1 MSEAVLQACDLGR
14 RHRQGPLDVT
24 VLASVDLSVAAGES
38 VAIVGASGSGK
49 SSLLHVLAGLDR
61 PTQGRV
67 LWQGQD
73 VATLTASQVAS
84 RRNHWLGFVFQ
95 FHHLLSEFNALENVA
110 LPLWIRRTPKAEARA
125 MATQALASVGLGDR
139 WQHRP
144 AELSGGERQRVAL
157 ARALVTQPACLLA
170 DEPTGN
176 LDRASADLV
185 FDLLQ
190 TQCRQANAALVLVTH
205 DDALARRCD
214 RMLRLVQGRLTQA

>member
-95 FHHLLSEFNALENVA
+95 FHHLLSEFNALENA
-110 LPLWIRRTPKAEARA
+110 AMPLWVRRMPTAEAADLARGGHNA
-125 MATQALASVGLGDR
+125 FDTYRQPDPYWFDPSMMATRHPKRSIRG
-139 WQHRP
+139 
-144 AELSGGERQRVAL
+144 
-157 ARALVTQPACLLA
+157 ARAHPRLA
-170 DEPTGN
+170 PTKPPPTITI
-176 LDRASADLV
+176 S
-185 FDLLQ
+185 
-190 TQCRQANAALVLVTH
+190 
-205 DDALARRCD
+205 
-214 RMLRLVQGRLTQA
+214 

>member
-24 VLASVDLSVAAGES
+24 VLASVDLSVAVGES

>member
-125 MATQALASVGLGDR
+125 MAIQALASVGLGDR

-190 TQCRQANAALVLVTH
+190 TQCRQANATLVLVTH

>member
-1 MSEAVLQACDLGR
+1 
-14 RHRQGPLDVT
+14 
-24 VLASVDLSVAAGES
+24 
-38 VAIVGASGSGK
+38 
-49 SSLLHVLAGLDR
+49 
-61 PTQGRV
+61 
-67 LWQGQD
+67 
-73 VATLTASQVAS
+73 
-84 RRNHWLGFVFQ
+84 LGFVFQ

-110 LPLWIRRTPKAEARA
+110 LPLWIRRTPKAEARV
-125 MATQALASVGLGDR
+125 MATQALESVGLGGR

>member
-84 RRNHWLGFVFQ
+84 HRNHWLGFVFQ

-125 MATQALASVGLGDR
+125 
-139 WQHRP
+139 
-144 AELSGGERQRVAL
+144 
-157 ARALVTQPACLLA
+157 
-170 DEPTGN
+170 
-176 LDRASADLV
+176 
-185 FDLLQ
+185 
-190 TQCRQANAALVLVTH
+190 
-205 DDALARRCD
+205 RR
-214 RMLRLVQGRLTQA
+214 RKYS

>member
-14 RHRQGPLDVT
+14 RHRQGPVDVT

-67 LWQGQD
+67 LWQGHD

-110 LPLWIRRTPKAEARA
+110 LPLWIRRTPKAEARV
-125 MATQALASVGLGDR
+125 MATQALESVGLGGR

>member
-125 MATQALASVGLGDR
+125 MAIQTLASVGLGDR

>member
-1 MSEAVLQACDLGR
+1 MLFRS
-14 RHRQGPLDVT
+14 
-24 VLASVDLSVAAGES
+24 
-38 VAIVGASGSGK
+38 
-49 SSLLHVLAGLDR
+49 
-61 PTQGRV
+61 
-67 LWQGQD
+67 
-73 VATLTASQVAS
+73 
-84 RRNHWLGFVFQ
+84 
-95 FHHLLSEFNALENVA
+95 ALENVA

>member
-73 VATLTASQVAS
+73 VATMTASQVAS

-125 MATQALASVGLGDR
+125 MAIQALASVGLGDR

>member
-125 MATQALASVGLGDR
+125 MAIQALASVGLGDR

>member
-73 VATLTASQVAS
+73 VAMLTASQVAS

-110 LPLWIRRTPKAEARA
+110 LPLWIRRTPKAEARG
-125 MATQALASVGLGDR
+125 MAIQALASVGLGDR